1 MKKRLFIVS
10 VDAMVREDVEYLKT
24 RPNFGRYMKNA
35 CEITHMRTIAP
46 TITYPVHSAMISGC
60 YPEKTGILNN
70 DGFTI
75 GNNGKKWLWFANA
88 KQCDDLFFEAKKAGY
103 STASIC
109 WPVTGCHPAIDYLI
123 DEYWMQG
130 SKSTLKGTYRDVGSS
145 DEVLSIIE
153 HNKNQLPEGWEKP
166 GKANFTR
173 QPWFDNFLVANACE
187 IIRRYTPEL
196 VAIHLNYV
204 DGIRHETGV
213 FNSQVTHVLDLVDVW
228 IGSLMHAL
236 EESGVLA
243 DTNIVITSDHGQMD
257 IKRVMKP
264 NVFLADHGY
273 ITLNEDGVV
282 KSWKAYAFSGGMN
295 AYVVMKDPQD
305 KSTWKTLYDLLSS
318 MANEGIYGFSQVFTR
333 QEIKEQEH
341 VDGPFSFYLETDGFT
356 SFSNS
361 CVRPVVVNSF
371 DASDYRSGK
380 ATHGYL
386 PDKGPQPVFLAVG
399 PDFKKNVII
408 ERRPVVDLAPTWA
421 KLLGVP
427 LPEADGR
434 PILAFLKDQ

>member
-70 DGFTI
+70 DGFAI
-75 GNNGKKWLWFANA
+75 GNNGKKWLWFAKA

-130 SKSTLKGTYRDVGSS
+130 PKSTLKRIYRDVGSS

-166 GKANFTR
+166 RKANFTR
-173 QPWFDNFLVANACE
+173 QPWFDNFLDANACE

-204 DGIRHETGV
+204 DGTRHEMGV
-213 FNSQVTHVLDLVDVW
+213 FNSQVTHVLDLVDMW
-228 IGSLMHAL
+228 IGFLMHAL

-264 NVFLADHGY
+264 NVFLADHDY
-273 ITLNEDGVV
+273 ITLNEDGLV

-295 AYVVMKDPQD
+295 AYVVMKDRKTNPHGRPCMTCSFRWQTRESTGSRRCLLAR
-305 KSTWKTLYDLLSS
+305 KSKNRNMLMGRFLSTLKRMDSLLSATVVS
-318 MANEGIYGFSQVFTR
+318 GQWLSTRLMPPITAVVKRRMGISLTRGHSRFFWQSDLISKKMSLSNEGRLLTWLLLGR
-333 QEIKEQEH
+333 
-341 VDGPFSFYLETDGFT
+341 
-356 SFSNS
+356 SFS
-361 CVRPVVVNSF
+361 
-371 DASDYRSGK
+371 
-380 ATHGYL
+380 
-386 PDKGPQPVFLAVG
+386 
-399 PDFKKNVII
+399 
-408 ERRPVVDLAPTWA
+408 
-421 KLLGVP
+421 
-427 LPEADGR
+427 
-434 PILAFLKDQ
+434 AFLFQRQMEDLFLHS

>member
-70 DGFTI
+70 DGFAI
-75 GNNGKKWLWFANA
+75 GNNGKKWLWFAKA

-130 SKSTLKGTYRDVGSS
+130 PKSTLKGTYRDVGSS

-166 GKANFTR
+166 RKANFTR
-173 QPWFDNFLVANACE
+173 QPWFDNFLDANACE

-204 DGIRHETGV
+204 DGTRHEMGV
-213 FNSQVTHVLDLVDVW
+213 FNSQVTHVLDLVDMW

-236 EESGVLA
+236 EESGVLS

-264 NVFLADHGY
+264 NVFLADHDY
-273 ITLNEDGVV
+273 ITLNEDGLV

-295 AYVVMKDPQD
+295 AYVVMKDRKTNPHGRPCMTCSFRWQTRESTGSRRCLLAR
-305 KSTWKTLYDLLSS
+305 KSKNRNMLMGRFLSTLKRMDSLLSATVVS
-318 MANEGIYGFSQVFTR
+318 GQWLSTRLMPPITAVVKRRMGISLTRGHSRFFWQSDLISKKMSLSNEGRLLTWLLLGR
-333 QEIKEQEH
+333 
-341 VDGPFSFYLETDGFT
+341 
-356 SFSNS
+356 SFS
-361 CVRPVVVNSF
+361 
-371 DASDYRSGK
+371 
-380 ATHGYL
+380 
-386 PDKGPQPVFLAVG
+386 
-399 PDFKKNVII
+399 
-408 ERRPVVDLAPTWA
+408 
-421 KLLGVP
+421 
-427 LPEADGR
+427 
-434 PILAFLKDQ
+434 AFLFQRQMEDLFLHS